1 MLKSCFRTRAEK
13 AIAFDSA
20 DIYPVISS
28 EFCLG
33 RPVLDIF
40 RAVAEGGA
48 KLVQLREK
56 HQGKR
61 VLFDLAVACRPIAN
75 EYGILLIINDHVD
88 VALAANADGASI
100 SGRRICRSRPPGVF
114 RIRSGSAIRPTT
126 SKRRCGRRRRG
137 PTASTSGRCSRRRP
151 RRSAVL
157 RSGWRR

>member
-13 AIAFDSA
+13 AIVFDSA

-88 VALAANADGASI
+88 VALAANADGVHLGQEDLPLAAA
-100 SGRRICRSRPPGVF
+100 RVF

-126 SKRRCGRRRRG
+126 SKRRCGRRRRA

-157 RSGWRR
+157 RSVWRR